1 MKTIKGLNKDYWL
14 YWFASSASMAASNI
28 LQYVLSL
35 YVLEITGSATLF
47 ASMLSVIIFPRLL
60 LTPIAGVM
68 ADRVRKIRLMSWIVL
83 GEGVVLAIYCLAGNF
98 FTLQLPWIYLLVIL
112 LEVGEIF
119 YGGPAAA
126 ILPELVAEDKIKDA
140 ISISKVDDGIV
151 VVVAPIAAAVI
162 YESLTLSLAF
172 GIVAALNLFAGI
184 LQKMIR
190 PKYEAKRNETAEKA
204 TFMADFKEG
213 IRCIKDDKF
222 LRVFIR
228 VLPVVDAFFGA
239 TFSVSVMYLL
249 RESYQLSAYAYGMY
263 CSVTAC
269 MSMIIPIFVVP
280 LVKKYPAGKIFSIS
294 TMLIA
299 MELAGI
305 GVCAFLG
312 VNGSMPVMVS
322 VVLITIL
329 DCMTIAEAIPMQMSS
344 SILLQTGVEKEKLG
358 RVSSVI
364 RMAAIA
370 GVAAG
375 EMLFGILNDVT
386 NVWMPIFL
394 GAIGVGVSSFIYWKN
409 LLQNKEKEI
418 AGGREDILAKE

>member
-1 MKTIKGLNKDYWL
+1 MKTIRGLNKDYWL

-60 LTPIAGVM
+60 LTPIAGVA
-68 ADRVRKIRLMSWIVL
+68 ADRVKKIRFMSWIVF
-83 GEGVVLAIYCLAGNF
+83 GEGVVLAIYCIFGNF
-98 FTLQLPWIYLLVIL
+98 FSLQLPWIYLLVIV
-112 LEVGEIF
+112 LEMGEVF
-119 YGGPAAA
+119 YSGPAAA
-126 ILPELVAEDKIKDA
+126 ILPELVTEDKLKDA
-140 ISISKVDDGIV
+140 ISVSKVDDGIV
-151 VVVAPIAAAVI
+151 VVIAPIAAAFI
-162 YESLTLSLAF
+162 YETLTLSWAF
-172 GIVAALNLFAGI
+172 GIVAGLNFFACV
-184 LQKMIR
+184 LQKLIR
-190 PKYEAKRNETAEKA
+190 PKYEAKRNDADKKT
-204 TFMADFKEG
+204 TYVADFKEG
-213 IRCIKDDKF
+213 ISCIGNDKF
-222 LRVFIR
+222 LRVFIK

-239 TFSVSVMYLL
+239 TFSVSVLYLL
-249 RESYQLSAYAYGMY
+249 RESYQLSSYAYGIY

-280 LVKKYPAGKIFSIS
+280 IVKKYPAGKIFSIS

-299 MELAGI
+299 IEIAGI

-312 VNGSMPVMVS
+312 VNGLIPIMVS

-329 DCMTIAEAIPMQMSS
+329 DCMTIAEAIPMQMAS

-364 RMAAIA
+364 SMAAIA

-375 EMLFGILNDVT
+375 EMLFGFLNDIT
-386 NVWMPIFL
+386 NVWIPIFV
-394 GAIGVGVSSFIYWKN
+394 GAAGVGAASLVYWKK
-409 LLQNKEKEI
+409 LLKENK
-418 AGGREDILAKE
+418 